1 MGEVPAMTL
10 KDARFALNDDGPEW
24 SLRQSLANVWP
35 RLIASEGRISTRAVT
50 QRFSGPG
57 RELRKLA
64 SGGAVRWAHMSRA
77 TVVSDAR
84 KRLRNP
90 STFKQYSTDLCG
102 PFALL
107 FEFARREPTRYVKA
121 LAELLDHGT
130 FSTVGGHTFVAEDDL
145 RSLPAA
151 TIPQA
156 DWLLAATIRDEE
168 NLVEDVD
175 DGEGWE
181 GFTWPTEIVAWIEQI
196 LGLRGTLYNVYHT
209 EEMEAIRAA
218 QRAIDAGG
226 VAVVL
231 IDSDMIHDGGTTH
244 RESPIWW
251 RRRKLPA
258 AAGSGW
264 GARKHA
270 QDDNDAIPGHYI
282 VLLGG
287 VRGTDEDESLDFS
300 MRAWSF
306 GFEYEVTGSAEGA
319 AEYIYWVLTGEP

>member
-1 MGEVPAMTL
+1 MTL

-231 IDSDMIHDGGTTH
+231 IDPDMIHDGGTTH

-251 RRRKLPA
+251 RRRKLPGQRVRDGA
-258 AAGSGW
+258 RASTRRMTTMPSPVTTSCCLAGSE
-264 GARKHA
+264 ARTKTKVW
-270 QDDNDAIPGHYI
+270 ISRCG
-282 VLLGG
+282 
-287 VRGTDEDESLDFS
+287 RGLSASSTRSPAAPKGRPS
-300 MRAWSF
+300 IS
-306 GFEYEVTGSAEGA
+306 TGS
-319 AEYIYWVLTGEP
+319 